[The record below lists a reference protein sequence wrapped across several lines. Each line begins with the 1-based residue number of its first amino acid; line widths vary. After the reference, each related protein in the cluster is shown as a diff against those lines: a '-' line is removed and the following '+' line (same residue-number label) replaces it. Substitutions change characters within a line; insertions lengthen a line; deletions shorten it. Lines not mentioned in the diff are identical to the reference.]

1 VKINSPL
8 DESLLKEI
16 QQGLTIDNIKYR
28 PMKIEVKNEMS
39 SGVWLDI
46 CLKEGKNREI
56 RRIFNYHNKEVK
68 RLIRV
73 GFGPFALKNLGV
85 GKLKKLSLANY
96 EQLGYFK

>member
-1 VKINSPL
+1 
-8 DESLLKEI
+8 
-16 QQGLTIDNIKYR
+16 
-28 PMKIEVKNEMS
+28 MKIEVKSEMS

-56 RRIFNYHNKEVK
+56 RRIFNYHNREVK

-85 GKLKKLSLANY
+85 GKLKKLKELYLNN
-96 EQLGYFK
+96 LGKIYGTNMLGRILVPQIA

>member
-1 VKINSPL
+1 MQKGVVIDGIN
-8 DESLLKEI
+8 
-16 QQGLTIDNIKYR
+16 YR
-28 PMKIEVKNEMS
+28 PMELEVKSETK
-39 SGVWLDI
+39 SGVWVDI
-46 CLKEGKNREI
+46 CLREGKNREI
-56 RRIFNYHNKEVK
+56 RRIFNYHNREVK